1 MDLIEK
7 FKREKLKEVR
17 EREKQANKWRENFIS
32 KYPRNSIISMQMND
46 YLISRNGFG
55 SQDSFCRRIDLELKT
70 TYHIYSSNTWA
81 EIYGIALKN
90 GTQLTLSKKFEFD
103 GDYDKAFISIKN
115 EIIDL
120 LEAVDKNDYMVV
132 ELCKLH
138 SYFKYMLLIIY
149 FPEKV
154 IQVCSESLLSRYCER
169 VGIIFNSD
177 KDMIYANRAL
187 IEWKNSVPEMAEWN
201 NFILTFFCDWLYRK
215 NLTFNMEIHRRNT
228 DISVDEFIE
237 EIENLN
243 LEGKSKEAFI
253 KVRIN
258 QGIFREKL
266 LKKYRKCCLC
276 DISNQKLL
284 VASHIKPWSESEANE
299 KLDSD
304 NGFLMC
310 PNHDKLFDQGW
321 ITFDDDGKI
330 IVADGLSEEDRNSL
344 GIKTDM
350 KIMLTEKNKKYL
362 QYHRKK
368 IFKKCI
374 EK

>member
-7 FKREKLKEVR
+7 FKRENLKEVR

-32 KYPRNSIISMQMND
+32 KYPRNSIISMQMKD

-70 TYHIYSSNTWA
+70 TYHIHSGNTWA

-90 GTQLTLSKKFEFD
+90 GTQLTLSKNFEFD

-120 LEAVDKNDYMVV
+120 LEAVDKNDYMAV

-154 IQVCSESLLSRYCER
+154 IQVCRESLLSRYCER
-169 VGIIFNSD
+169 VGIMFNSD

-201 NFILTFFCDWLYRK
+201 NFILTSFCDWLYRK
-215 NLTFNMEIHRRNT
+215 NLPFNIEIHKRNT
-228 DISVDEFIE
+228 DISVHKLIE
-237 EIENLN
+237 EIEKLN
-243 LEGKSKEAFI
+243 LEGKSKEALV

-266 LKKYRKCCLC
+266 LKRYSKCCLC

-330 IVADGLSEEDRNSL
+330 IVADGLSEGDRNSL
-344 GIKTDM
+344 GIRADV

-362 QYHRKK
+362 KYHRKK